1 VIRRLLVIYP
11 RAWRDR
17 YGDELEDLVE
27 STGLTPS
34 AVVDLVGSAIAEH
47 LRTASRRMAGG
58 PSMTL
63 DRPGWGS
70 RALAIAGLVALLP
83 TLLFMTFSILIY
95 NLNVPLES
103 IRGVIDVAVGI
114 GPVDIAFAAMPFVAL
129 ALAAAPLLR
138 VSVAGDANP
147 RELVARVA
155 VRPLR
160 PRMANVIVAGLALAA
175 ILVLAVYGVTENVF

>member
-1 VIRRLLVIYP
+1 MIRRLLGIYP
-11 RAWRDR
+11 REWRDR
-17 YGDELEDLVE
+17 YGDELEDLLE
-27 STGLTPS
+27 STGLTLS
-34 AVVDLVGSAIAEH
+34 AVMDLVRTAIAEH
-47 LRTASRRMAGG
+47 LRASSRRMAGG

-70 RALAIAGLVALLP
+70 TALAVAGMIALLP

-114 GPVDIAFAAMPFVAL
+114 VPVEIGFAVMPFVAL

-138 VSVAGDANP
+138 VSLGGDADR

-155 VRPLR
+155 VRPLG
-160 PRMANVIVAGLALAA
+160 PRMANVIVAALALAA
-175 ILVLAVYGVTENVF
+175 IFVLAVYGVTENFL